1 MRRMATIGLLALTS
15 AAAHQHPPLPDA
27 RFAAEPPAGA
37 MCLGRPVASP
47 LPGCSLQLAQS
58 CPTPSCPAP
67 KVPCDLQIGPDGC
80 IAWQCCD
87 PQ

>member
-15 AAAHQHPPLPDA
+15 VAAHQPLPDA
-27 RFAAEPPAGA
+27 RLSQSDMRTGA
-37 MCLGRPVASP
+37 MCVRAEASP
-47 LPGCSLQLAQS
+47 LSGCSLHLAQA